1 MADIALGGVQVTVGA
16 RRRLTMENCPHR
28 ETLTTTTN
36 GLERTVC
43 ETCGNLSVR
52 YTLVLN
58 GPVTRESFARP
69 ADTLA
74 AIAAH
79 RGHEPMTTTVPPREL
94 DGTPYTPMGAFALQ
108 ERLHIRSRYES
119 HPRTTLAFA

>member
-16 RRRLTMENCPHR
+16 RRRPTMENCPHR
-28 ETLTTTTN
+28 DTLTTTTN

-58 GPVTRESFARP
+58 GPVTRARFARP
-69 ADTLA
+69 ADTVA

-79 RGHEPMTTTVPPREL
+79 RGHDPITAHEPREL

-119 HPRTTLAFA
+119 HPRTTPAFA